1 MRAMILE
8 RPGAPLRLVELPV
21 SRPRRGEVLI
31 EVEACGVCP
40 TDLHLVD
47 GEFQST
53 AVLTMDGQQPYTQPV
68 GFGIPA

>member
-8 RPGAPLRLVELPV
+8 QPGAPLRLVELQVP
-21 SRPRRGEVLI
+21 RPR
-31 EVEACGVCP
+31 
-40 TDLHLVD
+40 D
-47 GEFQST
+47 GDIQGA